1 MRRERVTLLNQRR
14 VWIGAVRVGAVL
26 VGAVWV
32 GAVLGAVMAL
42 GPEKVLK
49 MNTYRATSKSI
60 FAQLCRQLRFPDDGV
75 GGWILTRGLCRGER
89 SSVFCLLSSVFC
101 LKKTPP
107 PGEINTPNAET
118 CIVII

>member
-1 MRRERVTLLNQRR
+1 MNAENATSERIFAQSGA

-49 MNTYRATSKSI
+49 MNTYRPTSKSI
-60 FAQLCRQLRFPDDGV
+60 FAQLCRQLRFSDDGV
-75 GGWILTRGLCRGER
+75 GGAFFRAVCAER
-89 SSVFCLLSSVFC
+89 R
-101 LKKTPP
+101 
-107 PGEINTPNAET
+107 
-118 CIVII
+118 